1 MQTFLQ
7 GTAILL
13 AANIFN
19 RALGFI
25 YQIVMMRLITPEG
38 VGLFNIAFPIY
49 VLIMV
54 AASMGIPTA
63 VAKLV
68 AEEIARQNPA
78 GAKKIFRLSLGLV
91 LVLSL
96 SLTGLAYPAANFL
109 QTWLF
114 PDPRVYWCFLAL
126 LPAIIIVSVCSVFR
140 GYFQGLQ
147 MMGPTALTQAGE
159 QIVRVI
165 IGLGLAYYLLPQG
178 IEYAAVGISLGVLAG
193 ELAGF
198 LFMLGIYYQK
208 KPLNIIYTSAFSNL
222 RLSSKILALGF
233 PVTLNRF
240 ASSLLCSIEA
250 ILIPSQLI
258 LWGLSTSEATAAY
271 GQFVGISESLLY
283 TPAVITAAMSV
294 ALIPAVSE
302 AAALG
307 NQRLLHYRSEESIR
321 IAFLTGWPMVAVF
334 LVLAPELC
342 QVLFG
347 YASAAPPLMIM
358 ALSGPFIY
366 VNQILGGILNGLGKP
381 IVPFK
386 SMLLS
391 SLFRIAGLYWL
402 IPPYGLN
409 GAALIM
415 AISYFIGAAL
425 NYWGIKNITP
435 LKIHWNSAFLKP
447 LWASI
452 ICWLV
457 LNWEKSYLLKQNFQ
471 EGAILLFSLL
481 SGGLVYL
488 LALILTGGIEKKDWQ
503 RMVFFR

>member
-1 MQTFLQ
+1 MQTFLR

-19 RALGFI
+19 RALGFV
-25 YQIVMMRLITPEG
+25 YQIAMMRLITPEG

-68 AEEIARQNPA
+68 AEEMAHQNPA
-78 GAKKIFRLSLGLV
+78 GAKRIFRLSLGLV
-91 LVLSL
+91 FILSL
-96 SLTGLAYPAANFL
+96 GLTLLTYPAADL
-109 QTWLF
+109 MQTWLF
-114 PDPRVYWCFLAL
+114 PDPRVYWCFSAL
-126 LPAIIIVSVCSVFR
+126 LPAIVIVSLCSVFR

-159 QIVRVI
+159 QIVRVGA
-165 IGLGLAYYLLPQG
+165 GLGLAYYLLPRG
-178 IEYAAVGISLGVLAG
+178 IEYAAVGISAGVLAG
-193 ELAGF
+193 EAAGF
-198 LFMLGIYYQK
+198 LFMLIIYYQK
-208 KPLNIIYTSAFSNL
+208 KPLAAYPSTFSAPG
-222 RLSSKILALGF
+222 LSVKILALGF

-240 ASSLLCSIEA
+240 GSSLLYSIEA

-258 LWGLSTSEATAAY
+258 LWGLSTSESTAAY
-271 GQFVGISESLLY
+271 GQFAGISESLLY
-283 TPAVITAAMSV
+283 TPAVITAAMSI

-307 NQRLLHYRSEESIR
+307 NQKLLHYRSEEAIR
-321 IAFLTGWPMVAVF
+321 ISFLTGWPMVAVF

-342 QVLFG
+342 HCLFG

-381 IVPFK
+381 IIPFK
-386 SMLLS
+386 SMLFS
-391 SLFRIAGLYWL
+391 SLFRIAGLYWI
-402 IPPYGLN
+402 IPLAGLN

-415 AISYFIGAAL
+415 AVSYFIGTVL
-425 NYWGIKNITP
+425 NYWGIKKITP
-435 LKIHWNSAFLKP
+435 LSIHWNPTFLKP
-447 LWASI
+447 LWSSL

-457 LNWEKSYLLKQNFQ
+457 LSWEKSYFLKHNYQ
-471 EGAILLFSLL
+471 EWTILILSLL
-481 SGGLVYL
+481 TGGLVYL
-488 LALILTGGIEKKDWQ
+488 SALILTGGIEKKDWQ
-503 RMVFFR
+503 RMVFFH